1 MKKLLSIVLCAFF
14 SVGMSV
20 AATDYQYE
28 KGTTTINVYSSNPNG
43 GTVNVCVETADSW
56 NNWNKAWSWGDPQCH
71 SSSSSGKSRYH
82 KQTQW
87 VVLGTVTVFEEMTGV
102 RYTLSAAANTAD
114 GFTFEGWAKDSPSS
128 GIYNANST
136 FTEIAPYLET
146 GNNTLSFYAIF
157 TYYSYLNWASA
168 EVIGATS
175 EVVPGWVYV
184 DGGET
189 EHTAITGWDIT
200 KSYGNNEEKH
210 NPKPIYYYHA
220 KPNKGVEDDPTDDYT
235 FIGWFR
241 DPSGLGDPVSTDET
255 YVCEVSLG
263 KNPTAPVTIPTL
275 YAKFAKDKYYFFQEA
290 SASVSGE
297 EDGGNI
303 RIKYSESENPDWS
316 KVVNPSNVAK
326 YQKNNAELQVIYE
339 AQNLDESRY
348 AFLGWGASASATPA
362 DDMKALK
369 ITKTYEATEEN
380 TKSAYPVEIL
390 PLYAIF
396 ASYYYYQPSV
406 LVATAS
412 RDAGKVYV
420 SLNEVSLSE
429 DDTRWSDGMPASDM
443 LNQKPAHGSFYEYQ
457 VHYYAQPNTGSE
469 FRGWST
475 TPDGKNIISEDDH
488 YVRAYQSVNK
498 NQSNPH
504 VAAPLYAVFA
514 SYIDIQQQDRMI
526 CYVDYQGERSIN
538 DARIIVELLNANTL
552 TAELTDLY
560 AENQYFMLANN
571 KSTQIGNKIT
581 YDATQGLMAL
591 RLSYTGDLQDA
602 VGRTAHIT
610 LTGKTGENVIVQRT
624 ISVVVEEAPVITFL
638 PTDGKGDYDVSLTDG
653 SGVYYQ
659 MDRTST
665 ENISVQVTHENMSN
679 IEMKLT
685 SPTTNGDFIFFG
697 WKKSEGGVDTYI
709 SYEPTCVHEF
719 SQAAAVQAEFIHKDV
734 ATFIIKGQPQT
745 YHNLQ
750 QALSDAQML
759 KVSTGSDQV
768 VVFAN
773 LFSNTT
779 PETQKEGI
787 LRRGVYTI
795 PSGVTLL
802 IPAEDTYRE
811 IVSDLANY
819 YNKTQGSGTFGCYRK
834 LVVEAQTQ
842 FIVHGNISLAVNTIY
857 TDGTYN
863 SIPGIYGQIE
873 LGDNC
878 TVSLENGAALYAPG
892 YLTGSSTSKI
902 VANAGSSVYE
912 LLQYT
917 DYHGGSGTAALY
929 QRRDEIKVFPMSQ
942 YYVQN
947 IEVPLEMR
955 YGSQEW
961 LSTSASMS
969 GEVTPISSEFI
980 VSNTTE
986 GRGFFQIGEGSRI
999 IKQYDPETDRQKFTI
1014 RGGTSTMGYMLID
1027 MGRVAI
1033 MDVVLNSGEYVLPI
1047 NNNMDISLESAT
1059 LIAKYDVAFLPGSS
1073 LTVDKNS
1080 VLNIDSKVYVYDA
1093 DEKCNNVDDEYRGDG
1108 YFGHQKSILTPLMFT
1123 PNSSHKIGSN
1133 YKRTPDLLQD
1143 ARWLVNGIVN
1153 VQGGLY
1159 TTNGGAEIVSD
1170 GGGQIQFS
1178 STLNATITNQ
1188 AQYKGGN
1195 TADLLLAPE
1204 TFHHIVRFPV
1214 TSAKL
1219 QNAALDPSDKYTSTE
1234 YGTFIYNAAKG
1245 KWEKAPISDTWSIP
1259 VISVTQP
1266 NQTKTVDAISYI
1278 TGVTSEANISKIQVS
1293 IDDNHFTLGELTFN
1307 AERGGMVIPITY
1319 QARNIAGEYVA
1330 RFNIVYDDVTY
1341 TQLVTAIEDYTPQ
1354 FTILPSSLLA
1364 YVGVPLEVQPFIT
1377 HIDGNVTEL
1386 VSNPKMTWNATI
1398 SGDAA
1403 NQYDML
1409 FGEDENKLVDSKF
1422 IFQPTS
1428 EGLKYATL
1436 HLTATYTDAAD
1447 VAHSTTMAIPL
1458 SGVAYGLAENDLAFT
1473 DLSALYM
1480 GQSSSV
1486 RLFQGEGSGKDV
1498 KITILDESGNTVT
1511 LNELGVVDSDLT
1523 STIQPKKIGTYIIN
1537 ATQQP
1542 SANIKATSI
1551 SKTITIYPR
1560 VKWNWENLY
1569 YGNTYTNPITILGGK
1584 ADGWTLTKTSDI
1596 KDVITY
1602 DEGNKTAKVRA
1613 WDSGEAEVQFTFS
1626 QQGQDDIIFTTLV
1639 HRNPRKV
1646 RVDVNDLRTFK
1657 AVNAG
1662 TKGVKFDELKK
1673 TISFTSPAGEI
1684 SQWVMNFIGVP
1695 DELCFTPTQGGNAW
1709 QIEES
1714 PNGVNWTTSYTWAS
1728 IENNTPF
1735 SLSLSPT
1742 TQFVRISYGSA
1753 KVQNV
1758 AVLDKLYVTALQ
1770 SVKSDV
1776 DQLYMPIVDPS
1787 SRKDVVLTYASI
1799 DEVLTLSTSSD
1810 KFTLSDYALEATT
1823 EENPYY
1829 VKTVVVTSTAED
1841 ETPGAIYVKKGDK
1854 LLLDIPVYPYEY
1866 PQDLPILLE
1875 TDPIQRYYFVTTKS
1889 YHTEWDEVYRTIL
1902 FDNAVSDA
1910 EPFVTFHFSNSPTPG
1925 LISFKSSANGTWRIE
1940 ESANELDWDSYDVK
1954 KDANQMVVR
1963 TLKSTSRHIRLTYV
1977 SSYAEVVEV
1986 SNLSIVPTSTIMV
1999 DKTDVVVFKGQP
2011 ITVKVTANNLESA
2024 PTITCSSDKFTI
2036 SDIASSLVGA
2046 GTKEANLEISY
2057 TGDAAMESGSISFKA
2072 SENLLATIQVVG
2084 RLKTLSNGVTGIKTG
2099 LKDGYT
2105 MSNASEFEGIANEDV
2120 DISSAFAGATPLFDY
2135 VFIFGETS
2143 TTDEQLN
2150 VTAPNNGSG
2159 SNAVTPCYVYKKA
2172 ANGYEYYDY
2181 VENANTS
2188 SKIEHLIPTVDS
2200 QSTILDLYNET
2211 EEKLRVYVT
2220 GFCPYAS
2227 TGYTKQHEGVFFFR
2241 GNAGD
2246 EFDVYLENCYL
2257 YSRYK
2262 TYDGH
2267 SFIDRSNGESFSENY
2282 VRGSGGVLVFECG
2295 STGNGTDPMAVTIH
2309 TNQRNVLKSHYGCFF
2324 ESIVGRAF
2332 QVSSPVQIHM
2342 AGGQLYVEGSY
2353 TTLSFDDKWPTS
2365 AEIED
2370 GEYKTTKRTNG
2381 FLSLQKQVNNAPSID
2396 LGNPLTVV
2404 NFNGGRI
2411 ELQNAQNVSDNYKTT
2426 MAISHRSGEF
2436 AGFLLAFGLG
2446 SDAAGG
2452 TVNFTDGTTTVQR
2465 MKVDERYSQYYLMD
2479 EDRIHTSCLRC
2490 PANTYI
2496 TGGSHCMMR
2505 ACSEPTSVGGA
2516 PRNKPATEDDS
2527 KLLGLYKYPKNP
2539 ESGKKGGW
2547 SANGDKGL
2555 VTPTVGN
2562 VPDGYGVKSVSPNTN
2577 GTVDA
2582 SDDFLNFWFDPN
2594 FEPSVTPEVDK
2605 KLTFWKAAMTFI
2617 EASYAGFTRS
2627 IGGPTTIEHNGDVQT
2642 EAVTNLLYCQIDQNI
2657 SDVIRNNYSAPVK
2670 NPTPS
2675 GGYEEIR
2682 PTTIGTEYENYV
2694 TNAAPYKIDNK
2705 VYYIATIPCADVWM
2719 SFTAP
2724 FNVEKIYVVESFD
2737 ESYLE
2742 VFAGGNKNMILK
2754 EQARHNADFAAF
2766 FGVAMAL
2773 GSDQPF
2779 DMIYKDYIGWAKIQD
2794 GGTTNREMK
2803 EIHHYYRLYDNDG
2816 KLTHNNWNEADFYL
2830 YKNTS
2835 NWTKEDD
2842 DTYNTNWDFVVK
2854 DPDTKV
2860 LLEKGSVYSMFFPY
2874 CIGCWDKNY
2883 ERSFWDYW
2891 SGKFLVFES
2900 TAGGANGHE
2909 INGSDFVGSTII
2921 ATEHVNSSNQT
2932 SFTVTTAYTDEGD
2945 VYAVTPSA
2953 DNDDLAMTG
2962 NATFAPM
2969 GTMKPNVYIY
2979 SPSADDESFDA
2990 NLDDEQNPVSEPT
3003 IIKPTE
3009 SFLIGKELTDPQT
3022 IKSISRSGKITYFDS
3037 NNGNQNGT
3045 SGGHIPTVG
3054 GGNDLFVTSIAGGV
3068 NVAVAAPQNV
3078 RVLSSTGAVIYSG
3091 YVTTAV
3097 DIQLP
3102 TTGIYI
3108 VSGENE
3114 VQKILF

>member
-1 MKKLLSIVLCAFF
+1 MKSIFSTIMNNSLFNFAKRLAITCVFLSLALVATAGDTYYSKMIVKVSSTGGGLVYVQD
-14 SVGMSV
+14 SG
-20 AATDYQYE
+20 TDNTPDYKESSEDTYSGWE
-28 KGTTTINVYSSNPNG
+28 NKTHSYKCYAEPEPGYTLNGWSTSDNGTIMGNSNLNPYIYNG
-43 GTVNVCVETADSW
+43 D
-56 NNWNKAWSWGDPQCH
+56 NNWVTSK
-71 SSSSSGKSRYH
+71 SSTNPTTR
-82 KQTQW
+82 
-87 VVLGTVTVFEEMTGV
+87 
-102 RYTLSAAANTAD
+102 TL
-114 GFTFEGWAKDSPSS
+114 
-128 GIYNANST
+128 
-136 FTEIAPYLET
+136 
-146 GNNTLSFYAIF
+146 YAIF
-157 TYYSYLNWASA
+157 STSYNYTNTATVKVVGASDA
-168 EVIGATS
+168 ETL
-175 EVVPGWVYV
+175 GWVYV
-184 DGGET
+184 DAGEK
-189 EHTAITGWDIT
+189 EYAAITDDEW
-200 KSYGNNEEKH
+200 KSDEAQYGDGQQVNR
-210 NPKPIYYYHA
+210 PTYTYTYYA
-220 KPNKGVEDDPTDDYT
+220 KANTTDDGDPTNDYT
-235 FIGWFR
+235 FIGWSTSP
-241 DPSGLGDPVSTDET
+241 DGTGIIPSKQEFVYTSQWNEAQA
-255 YVCEVSLG
+255 
-263 KNPTAPVTIPTL
+263 NPLTPMTL
-275 YAKFAKDKYYFFQEA
+275 YALFRKDKYYFYQDA
-290 SASVSGE
+290 SAFVVGE
-297 EDGGNI
+297 SAGGEV
-303 RIKYSESENPDWS
+303 RITYDKESQTTEWSNEIIADVTNAHNFKATTTDETENFT
-316 KVVNPSNVAK
+316 
-326 YQKNNAELQVIYE
+326 I
-339 AQNLDESRY
+339 
-348 AFLGWGASASATPA
+348 
-362 DDMKALK
+362 
-369 ITKTYEATEEN
+369 TYEAKNIDANLYAFWGWGYSQSSIPTEAMKSLKYTETYTVSQKN
-380 TKSAYPVEIL
+380 TSSDSPLQID

-396 ASYYYYQPSV
+396 KSYYYNRPAV
-406 LVATAS
+406 LVATNS
-412 RDAGKVYV
+412 KDAGKVYID
-420 SLNEVSLSE
+420 L
-429 DDTRWSDGMPASDM
+429 TGTGTTDGYKDAIYAEEQYIQVPAD
-443 LNQKPAHGSFYEYQ
+443 NAHSTYTC
-457 VHYYAQPNTGSE
+457 HYYAKANTGAE

-475 TPDGKNIISEDDH
+475 TADGKNIISTNEH
-488 YVRAYQSVNK
+488 YSVTYEVK
-498 NQSNPH
+498 STDSSRPD
-504 VAAPLYAVFA
+504 VASPLYAVFA

-526 CYVDYQGERSIN
+526 CYVDNYGNYNIN
-538 DARIIVELLNANTL
+538 DTKIIMELLKAPKL
-552 TAELTDLY
+552 VAELKTLY
-560 AENQYFMLANN
+560 PDNDNFSLSNAKASQV
-571 KSTQIGNKIT
+571 GNRVEF
-581 YDATQGLMAL
+581 DATQGLINLKLA
-591 RLSYTGDLQDA
+591 YVGDLSNA
-602 VGRTAHIT
+602 IGKMAYIT
-610 LTGKTGENVIVQRT
+610 LTGLNGDDVIVERT
-624 ISVVVEEAPVITFL
+624 ISVIVEKAPVVTFV
-638 PTDGKGDYDVSLTDG
+638 PTDGKGAYSVSLTDG
-653 SGVYYQ
+653 SGVFYPV
-659 MDRTST
+659 TANAK
-665 ENISVQVTHENMSN
+665 ENLQVQIAQESMAN

-685 SPTTNGDFIFFG
+685 SPIQNGDYIFFA
-697 WKKSEGGVDTYI
+697 WKKIEGSVSTYI
-709 SYEPTCVHEF
+709 STEPTCVHEF
-719 SQAAAVQAEFIHKDV
+719 TEPAVVQAEFIHKDQ
-734 ATFIIKGQPQT
+734 ATFIIKSQPEKV
-745 YHNLQ
+745 YADLQ
-750 QALSDAQML
+750 LALNEASVL
-759 KVSTGSDQV
+759 KTNTGKDQV

-773 LFSNTT
+773 EFANSTEDAKKQGVL
-779 PETQKEGI
+779 P
-787 LRRGVYTI
+787 RGNYTI
-795 PSGVTLL
+795 PKGITLL
-802 IPAEDTYRE
+802 IPADNTYTP
-811 IVSDLANY
+811 ICGDPKDY
-819 YNKTQGSGTFGCYRK
+819 YIPNGGDAKLYRK
-834 LVVEAQTQ
+834 LIVESGTT
-842 FIVHGNISLAVNTIY
+842 FSVFGNISLSVDAIY
-857 TDGTYN
+857 NAGADNYQVK
-863 SIPGIYGQIE
+863 PGGYGQIE
-873 LGDNC
+873 LQGDAKITLNA
-878 TVSLENGAALYAPG
+878 GAGLYAFG
-892 YLTGSSTSKI
+892 YVTGDKSSSITALSGAT
-902 VANAGSSVYE
+902 VWE
-912 LLQYT
+912 LFQFS
-917 DYHGGSGTAALY
+917 DYRGGSATAAMY
-929 QRRDEIKVFPMSQ
+929 QSREDDKVFPMSQ
-942 YYVQN
+942 YYIQN
-947 IEVPLEMR
+947 VEVALEFK
-955 YGSQEW
+955 YGSTEY
-961 LSTSASMS
+961 LSSGAPMS
-969 GEVTPISSEFI
+969 GSVTALSSPFISSNN
-980 VSNTTE
+980 VE
-986 GRGFFQIGEGSRI
+986 GTGLFNIGENASI
-999 IKQYDPETDRQKFTI
+999 IKYYDPITDRLKVTI
-1014 RGGTSTMGYMLID
+1014 RGGNSSIGYLRLDLGWFIIMNVTID
-1027 MGRVAI
+1027 SR
-1033 MDVVLNSGEYVLPI
+1033 DYVLPI
-1047 NNNMDISLESAT
+1047 NNNMDIILESTNVEVPYDMAWLPGAT
-1059 LIAKYDVAFLPGSS
+1059 LS
-1073 LTVDKNS
+1073 VDKYSTVEINGA
-1080 VLNIDSKVYVYDA
+1080 NIYVYDK
-1093 DEKCNNVDDEYRGDG
+1093 DESVNNVNGTYANEG
-1108 YFGHQKSILTPLMFT
+1108 YFASLHSKLYPIKYT
-1123 PNSSHKIGSN
+1123 PNGSHLIGSN
-1133 YKRTPDLLQD
+1133 NKRTWENLED
-1143 ARWLVNGIVN
+1143 AKWIIDGKVHVKS
-1153 VQGGLY
+1153 GGLY
-1159 TTNGGAEIVSD
+1159 TTKGKAQLVSNTNGQV
-1170 GGGQIQFS
+1170 QFNT
-1178 STLNATITNQ
+1178 TLFPTYTYQ
-1188 AQYKGGN
+1188 SQYVLAGD
-1195 TADLLLAPE
+1195 ADILLSPKKWRNR
-1204 TFHHIVRFPV
+1204 IDFPV
-1214 TSAKL
+1214 ESASL
-1219 QNAALDPSDKYTSTE
+1219 QNADNTHESTS
-1234 YGTFIYNAAKG
+1234 YGTFTYNPAKG
-1245 KWEKAPISDTWSIP
+1245 KWEKTTQLADTWTIPSITIHKP
-1259 VISVTQP
+1259 NEPKNVEVKSFIS
-1266 NQTKTVDAISYI
+1266 
-1278 TGVTSEANISKIQVS
+1278 GVTTSDNLANLNITISGDGFSKGDVRY
-1293 IDDNHFTLGELTFN
+1293 DPGVGL
-1307 AERGGMVIPITY
+1307 VIPISY
-1319 QARNIAGEYVA
+1319 QASGVAGEYIGTITISDGGQT
-1330 RFNIVYDDVTY
+1330 F
-1341 TQLVTAIEDYTPQ
+1341 TQLITATEDYTPRYDI
-1354 FTILPSSLLA
+1354 FNT
-1364 YVGVPLEVQPFIT
+1364 PLETYVNTPIPLKPFIAS
-1377 HIDGNVTEL
+1377 IEDNVTEL
-1386 VSNPKMTWNATI
+1386 TDDANMKWDWSI

-1403 NQYDML
+1403 NQFQL
-1409 FGEDENKLVDSKF
+1409 QFGEGGAKLLESQL
-1422 IFQPTS
+1422 IFTPSST
-1428 EGLKYATL
+1428 GTKTAML
-1436 HLTATYTDAAD
+1436 HLTASYTDKGGN
-1447 VAHSTTMAIPL
+1447 VYSTTKEIPL
-1458 SGVAYGLAENDLAFT
+1458 TGIAKALEENTLAFAN
-1473 DLSALYM
+1473 LSTIYKDQPNAT
-1480 GQSSSV
+1480 S
-1486 RLFQGEGSGKDV
+1486 LFTGSGSNQDV
-1498 KITILDESGNTVT
+1498 EITVQDENGEAVVLSTIGIVDQ
-1511 LNELGVVDSDLT
+1511 NET
-1523 STIQPKKIGTYIIN
+1523 STITPKQTGTYTITAKQEKS
-1537 ATQQP
+1537 ATI
-1542 SANIKATSI
+1542 AATSI
-1551 SKTITIYPR
+1551 TTTITIYPR

-1569 YGNTYTNPITILGGK
+1569 YGNTYTDPITILGGK
-1584 ADGWTLTKTSDI
+1584 TDEWTLTKTSDI
-1596 KDVITY
+1596 KDVIIY
-1602 DEGNKTAKVRA
+1602 DADNKSAKVRA

-1639 HRNPRKV
+1639 HRDPRKV

-1662 TKGVKFDELKK
+1662 TQGVKFDELKK

-1714 PNGVNWTTSYTWAS
+1714 SNGINWTTSYTWAA

-1742 TQFVRISYGSA
+1742 TQFIRISYGSA
-1753 KVQNV
+1753 RVQNV

-1776 DQLYMPIVDPS
+1776 DQLYMPIVEPS

-1810 KFTLSDYALEATT
+1810 KFTLSDYTLEATT

-1829 VKTVVVTSTAED
+1829 VKTVVVTSIAD
-1841 ETPGAIYVKKGDK
+1841 AETPGAIYVKKGDK

-1875 TDPIQRYYFVTTKS
+1875 TDPIQRYHFVTTKS
-1889 YHTEWDEVYRTIL
+1889 YHTEWDELSRTIL

-1910 EPFVTFHFSNSPTPG
+1910 EPFVTFHFSDSPTPG
-1925 LISFKSSANGTWRIE
+1925 LISFKSNANGTWRIE
-1940 ESANELDWDSYDVK
+1940 ESANELDWDRYDVK

-2011 ITVKVTANNLESA
+2011 VNVKVTANNLETA
-2024 PTITCSSDKFTI
+2024 PTITCSSDKFSI
-2036 SDIASSLVGA
+2036 SNIASSLVGA
-2046 GTKEANLEISY
+2046 GTREADLEISY
-2057 TGDAAMESGSISFKA
+2057 TGDAAMESGTISFLTGEK
-2072 SENLLATIQVVG
+2072 LLATIHVVG

-2105 MSNASEFEGIANEDV
+2105 ISNPDEFEGKENEDV

-2172 ANGYEYYDY
+2172 ANGYDYYAY
-2181 VENANTS
+2181 VENVNTS
-2188 SKIEHLIPTVDS
+2188 SKIEHIIPTVGE
-2200 QSTILDLYNET
+2200 QSTILDLFNET
-2211 EEKLRVYVT
+2211 EETLRVYVT

-2246 EFDVYLENCYL
+2246 TFDVYLENCYL

-2295 STGNGTDPMAVTIH
+2295 STGNGANPMNVTIH
-2309 TNQRNVLKSHYGCFF
+2309 TSKRNVLKSHYGCFF

-2353 TTLSFDDKWPTS
+2353 TTLNFDDIWPVG
-2365 AEIED
+2365 AEVD
-2370 GEYKTTKRTNG
+2370 VNGKYNNTVRTNG
-2381 FLSLQKQVNNAPSID
+2381 FLALKKQVNNAPSID

-2404 NFNGGRI
+2404 NFNGGRV

-2436 AGFLLAFGLG
+2436 AGFLLAYGLG

-2516 PRNKPATEDDS
+2516 PRNKPATEDGS

-2539 ESGKKGGW
+2539 EFGKKGGW

-2627 IGGPTTIEHNGDVQT
+2627 IGGPTTIEHVEGVQT

-2694 TNAAPYKIDNK
+2694 TNVAPYKIDNK
-2705 VYYIATIPCADVWM
+2705 VYYIATIPSADVWM

-2794 GGTTNREMK
+2794 GGTTKREMR
-2803 EIHHYYRLYDNDG
+2803 EINHYYRLYDNNG
-2816 KLTHNNWNEADFYL
+2816 KLTHNNWSEADFYL

-2835 NWTKEDD
+2835 NWTKKDD
-2842 DTYNTNWDFVVK
+2842 ETYNTNWDFVVQN
-2854 DPDTKV
+2854 PDTKV

-2874 CIGCWDKNY
+2874 CIGCWDETY

-2900 TAGGANGHE
+2900 TAGGASGHE

-2921 ATEHVNSSNQT
+2921 ATKQTNLSNET
-2932 SFTVTTAYTDEGD
+2932 TFTVNTSYTDGGD

-3022 IKSISRSGKITYFDS
+3022 IKSISRTGKITYFDS

-3045 SGGHIPTVG
+3045 SGHMPTVG
-3054 GGNDLFVTSIAGGV
+3054 GGNDLFITSIAGGI

-3091 YVTTAV
+3091 YIQTAV
-3097 DIQLP
+3097 DIKLP
-3102 TTGIYI
+3102 TNGIYI